1 MVAITYQ
8 TMTDEIRRQQKL
20 ANSIAADQAAVSSG
34 RQLISPSQDPQSW
47 VQVSELARA
56 QAQQTSWT
64 TNVAYANSRAAKAES
79 NLSNLDSLFTRA
91 QELIISGSSSTLDP
105 AGKTAIVAELQSIR
119 ASVGELL
126 NEKDYQGLP
135 VFDDGSAVAV
145 PVSRGINVEA
155 VGTRQSIS
163 DGIDVSGTPMSL
175 DDMLSAAVDAV
186 QSGDKTAQQSALK
199 SVSAGVDHIAVQQSV
214 QGVRGNR
221 LEAASER
228 LTSVDLT
235 LSERRSGLEETDLTK
250 TLAGLQSKLTSL
262 EAAQA
267 AFARINKQ
275 SLFDLI
281 G

>member
-20 ANSIAADQAAVSSG
+20 AASIAADQAAVSSG
-34 RQLISPSQDPQSW
+34 KQLISPSQDPQSW

-64 TNVAYANSRAAKAES
+64 NNVAYANSRAAKAES
-79 NLSNLDSLFTRA
+79 NLSNLDTLFTRA
-91 QELIISGSSSTLDP
+91 QELMISGSSSTVDS

-119 ASVGELL
+119 ASVSELL

-145 PVSRGINVEA
+145 PVSRGLNVEA

-163 DGIDVSGTPMSL
+163 DGIDVNGTPMSL
-175 DDMLSAAVDAV
+175 DDILSAAVDAV
-186 QSGDKTAQQSALK
+186 QAGDSAAVQSAITGIR
-199 SVSAGVDHIAVQQSV
+199 AGVDHVAVQQSM

-221 LEAASER
+221 LDAVSDR
-228 LTSVDLT
+228 LTNVDLT
-235 LSERRSGLEETDLTK
+235 LSDRRSGLEETDMTT
-250 TLAGLQSKLTSL
+250 TLASLQSKLTSL

-275 SLFDLI
+275 NLFDLI
-281 G
+281 S